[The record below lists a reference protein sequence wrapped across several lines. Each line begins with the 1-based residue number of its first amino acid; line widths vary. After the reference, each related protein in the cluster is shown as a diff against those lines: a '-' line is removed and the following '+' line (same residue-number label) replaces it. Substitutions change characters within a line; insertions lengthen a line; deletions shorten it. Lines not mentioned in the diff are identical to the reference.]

1 MSRSAIFISILFLWL
16 SPAYRLAAQFKFEK
30 SAWLSRDNGLPSN
43 DIRVVTKSQDGFI
56 WIGTHEGL
64 CRFDGIQFH
73 NYKPEEGNPHSMF
86 SKDISAVLPDGKQVW
101 LGTSMGISVLD
112 IYTGKFRNYQL
123 TAKGKSDSVTKRAG
137 MEVSAL
143 CKDKAGDIWIGTR
156 QFGICRYDRKKD
168 DFVFYPYRA
177 PDTMKFVPA
186 GYNTV
191 LSLEYSRSND
201 SIIYGGT
208 IAGLLEINKYSGRVN
223 RYYFTNEF
231 DQHYR
236 HVNAFRRLY
245 FHDDGL
251 LYAGT
256 WRAGVNVFN
265 PKDGSLHPL
274 VDQKHGAEE
283 LLQNAVGSIVRKSE
297 HEMWI
302 TTSAGLI
309 LYNSAAQ
316 QITWRK
322 ANQILEG
329 VFYGVEYVDENN
341 RTWCTHM
348 NGISIFDPLMQQFR
362 IAPFSHLFSKGKWA
376 FSFDMIFDTASNT
389 IVTCPRFGDGVYFY
403 HRDER
408 EWSWIPYSL
417 NGKPLSL
424 TVRGFGREKE
434 GVYTIS
440 SDEGL
445 FRFTVKTKKLEP
457 LKLDYP
463 FEYRRYGPLSWD
475 KKGRLWLC
483 ADTDGLICWD
493 PATNQFKAFRKEM
506 GLLRPGVQVFSINGL
521 FIDSRNNVWVR
532 RMGGYSVY
540 IDAKDTLI
548 NFLAQ
553 QEPAKTSAM
562 VHDFAEDHEGRVWIS
577 GVNGAAGYALA
588 DNPAKGMVHQMTWQ
602 SGGMYMED
610 NYHWLDTDKSGNIWG
625 CSDKQLIKVNTRD
638 FSTTT
643 FDFRYGVDHPEFFGF
658 IILPDDELV
667 MGARNG
673 IILGNPHELRRNAE
687 PPRPYLTGVQ
697 VQQQPYRGSIP
708 LFGEMPL
715 EFKYWQNFFSFS
727 FSAQAYS
734 LGKETRFRYRLKG
747 FDDWQETSGRYFAN
761 YTNVPGGEYVFQLQA
776 ANNEGQWNEQILSVP
791 VVIETAWWANAWF
804 YVILVIALLSF
815 SWWLYKRRIRQVKNR
830 EYIRSEFEKKLAN
843 VEMSAL
849 RAQMNPH
856 FLFNSLNSIDSYI
869 IRNESKKASE
879 YLNNFARLIRLI
891 LQNSRS
897 NYISLKDEL
906 ETLELYL
913 QMETLRFK
921 GKFEYELHVPDN
933 LDTAAI
939 DIPPMLIQPYVEN
952 AIWHGLMHQQ
962 DPGGGKVKVSIQEKE
977 GMLLCI
983 VEDNGIGRKKAMELK
998 AKKSGIARRSMGMVI
1013 TQDRMEIINKL
1024 YDTQTAVQVTDLE
1037 DEKGNAAGTR
1047 VVLTIPV

>member
-1 MSRSAIFISILFLWL
+1 MARFVPILLL
-16 SPAYRLAAQFKFEK
+16 ILLLAPAHRLTAQYKFEK
-30 SAWLSRDNGLPSN
+30 ATWLSKDNGLPSN
-43 DIRVVTKSQDGFI
+43 DIRAITKGRNGFV

-73 NYKPEEGNPHSMF
+73 NYKPEEGDPHSMF
-86 SKDISAVLPDGKQVW
+86 SKDVNAVCSDDKNVW
-101 LGTSMGISVLD
+101 LGTSMGLSVMD
-112 IYTGKFRNYQL
+112 IYSGQFRNYQF
-123 TAKGKSDSVTKRAG
+123 TGKGKSDSVSKRAG
-137 MEVSAL
+137 MDVSSI
-143 CKDKAGDIWIGTR
+143 CRDKAGDIWIGTR

-168 DFVFYPYRA
+168 DFVFYPYKA

-186 GYNTV
+186 GYNTI
-191 LSLEYSRSND
+191 LSLEYSRTND

-208 IAGLLEINKYSGRVN
+208 IAGLLEINKYTGKVD
-223 RYYFTNEF
+223 RYYYTNNT
-231 DQHYR
+231 DQKYR
-236 HVNAFRRLY
+236 HVNAFRRIY
-245 FHDDGL
+245 FHDDGM

-256 WRAGVNVFN
+256 WRAGVNIFN
-265 PKDGSLHPL
+265 PKDHSLKPL
-274 VDQKHGAEE
+274 IEGADE
-283 LLQNAVGSIVRKSE
+283 LLSSAVGSVVRKSK
-297 HEMWI
+297 HEIWI
-302 TTSAGLI
+302 TTSSGLV
-309 LYNSAAQ
+309 LYNSAERQ
-316 QITWRK
+316 VTWRK
-322 ANQILEG
+322 ANQLLDRI
-329 VFYGVEYVDENN
+329 FYGVEYIDEKN
-341 RTWCTHM
+341 RTWCAHM
-348 NGISIFDPLMQQFR
+348 NGISIYDPLMQQFR
-362 IAPFSHLFSKGKWA
+362 NESYSHFFAKGRWT
-376 FSFDMIFDTASNT
+376 FSFDMAYDTAKNT
-389 IVTCPRFGDGVYFY
+389 IVVCPRFGEGMFFY
-403 HRDER
+403 HRGER
-408 EWSWIPYSL
+408 NWSYIPYAL
-417 NGKPLSL
+417 NSKPQAL

-434 GVYTIS
+434 GVYTIA

-445 FRFTVKTKKLEP
+445 FRFTVNTKKLEP
-457 LKLDYP
+457 LNIDYP
-463 FEYRRYGPLSWD
+463 FGYRRYGPLSWD

-493 PATNQFKAFRKEM
+493 PKTNQYKVFKKEL
-506 GLLRPGVQVFSINGL
+506 GLTQPGVQVFSLNGL

-532 RMGGYSVY
+532 RMGGFSVY
-540 IDAKDTLI
+540 IDNKDTLI
-548 NFLAQ
+548 NFVANT
-553 QEPAKTSAM
+553 EPEKTSA
-562 VHDFAEDHEGRVWIS
+562 VVNDFAEDHQGRVWIS
-577 GVNGAAGYALA
+577 GMNGAAGYGLA
-588 DNPAKGMVHQMTWQ
+588 DDPGKGMVHQMTWQ

-610 NYHWLDTDKSGNIWG
+610 NYVRLGTDKSGNIWG
-625 CSDKQLIKVNTRD
+625 CSDKQLIKVNTND
-638 FSTTT
+638 FSTST
-643 FDFRYGVDHPEFFGF
+643 FDFRYGVDNPEFFGF
-658 IILPDDELV
+658 LILPDDELV

-673 IILGNPHELRRNAE
+673 IILGDPHELRRNTE
-687 PPRPYLTGVQ
+687 PARPYLTGVQ

-708 LFGEMPL
+708 LFGETPL

-734 LGKETRFRYRLKG
+734 LGKETKFRYRLEG
-747 FDDWQETSGRYFAN
+747 FDDWQETSDRYFAN
-761 YTNVPGGEYVFQLQA
+761 YTNVPGGKYVFQLQA
-776 ANNEGQWNEQILSVP
+776 ANNEGIWNEKILSVP
-791 VVIETAWWANAWF
+791 VIIATAWWTTAWF
-804 YVILVIALLSF
+804 YALLAIIVLSF
-815 SWWLYKRRIRQVKNR
+815 SWWLYKRRIRQVKTR
-830 EYIRSEFEKKLAN
+830 EYVRSEFEKKLAN

-897 NYISLKDEL
+897 NYISLRDEL

-921 GKFEYELHVPDN
+921 GKFEYELVVPKD
-933 LDTAAI
+933 LDTSAI

-962 DPGGGKVKVSIQEKE
+962 VPGGGKVKVSIQEKE

-998 AKKSGIARRSMGMVI
+998 AKKSGIARRSMGMII

-1037 DEKGNAAGTR
+1037 DDKGNAAGTR